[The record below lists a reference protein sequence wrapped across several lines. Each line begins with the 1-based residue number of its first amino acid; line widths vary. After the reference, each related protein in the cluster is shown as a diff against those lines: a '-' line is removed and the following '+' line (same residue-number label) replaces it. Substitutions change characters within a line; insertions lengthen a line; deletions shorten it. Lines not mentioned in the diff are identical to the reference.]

1 MVDYAHDKKGKRFD
15 VKWGNMV
22 VRHFSY
28 EKKADMAKTEQQAK
42 DRCRG
47 SWIDV
52 IRNLRFPV

>member
-28 EKKADMAKTEQQAK
+28 EKKADMAKTKQQAK

-47 SWIDV
+47 PPATAAESSFIA
-52 IRNLRFPV
+52 P